1 MGWTSRPSSCV
12 ASVARTSLV
21 FMFEEV
27 PEPVWNTSIGKCS
40 SCLPLITSST
50 ACTMASATSCSMTP
64 SSAFARAAAR
74 FTCASARIWPDSNGV
89 PLIGKFSTARWV
101 WARYRADA
109 GTRTSPM
116 VSCSIRNLGAS
127 SVILL
132 CCLIAQPPSR
142 GARGTWLRGSW
153 HLAEGSWQ
161 PSERANTSGI
171 FVRKR
176 ALGPRLTWNTGPT
189 GLVVFG
195 GGGLGWGGRS
205 DVPLGLGGL
214 GLVASAFRA
223 GCLIHIGQVYPGVL
237 GNDCLIRLFIIGFL
251 IRIDDR
257 AREVY

>member
-1 MGWTSRPSSCV
+1 
-12 ASVARTSLV
+12 
-21 FMFEEV
+21 MFEEV

-40 SCLPLITSST
+40 SCLPLITSSA

-64 SSAFARAAAR
+64 SSAFAPAAAR

-89 PLIGKFSTARWV
+89 PLSGNVSTARWV

-109 GTRTSPM
+109 GTRTSPI

-132 CCLIAQPPSR
+132 CCLIALPPSR
-142 GARGTWLRGSW
+142 GARGTWLRAHGTWLRARGTWLRGSG
-153 HLAEGSWQ
+153 HLT
-161 PSERANTSGI
+161 ERANASVL
-171 FVRKR
+171 FVGELE
-176 ALGPRLTWNTGPT
+176 LGPRLNWNTGPT

-195 GGGLGWGGRS
+195 RGGLGWGGRS
-205 DVPLGLGGL
+205 DVPLSLGGL
-214 GLVASAFRA
+214 GLVAPAFRA

-237 GNDCLIRLFIIGFL
+237 RNDCLIRLFIIRFL

>member
-1 MGWTSRPSSCV
+1 
-12 ASVARTSLV
+12 
-21 FMFEEV
+21 MFEEV

-40 SCLPLITSST
+40 SCLPLITSSA
-50 ACTMASATSCSMTP
+50 ACTMASAMSCSMTP
-64 SSAFARAAAR
+64 SSALARAAAR

-109 GTRTSPM
+109 GTRTSPI

-142 GARGTWLRGSW
+142 GARGTWLRGSG
-153 HLAEGSWQ
+153 HLT
-161 PSERANTSGI
+161 ERANASVL
-171 FVRKR
+171 FVGELE
-176 ALGPRLTWNTGPT
+176 LGPRLNWNTGPT

-195 GGGLGWGGRS
+195 RGGLGWGGRS
-205 DVPLGLGGL
+205 DVPLSLGGL
-214 GLVASAFRA
+214 GLVAPAFRA

-237 GNDCLIRLFIIGFL
+237 RNDCLIRLFIIRFL